1 MSFVDEHRDYKD
13 CVGDLRRKVSQP
25 ASTMASYTG
34 GKKVKS
40 ESVGDDGAELM
51 NSPNEDADE
60 RRAVEEVIKMNSDK
74 AKNAVQGATSAN
86 NSVDRGSE
94 PGRADDRHRREP
106 AADSLDSMKGLSYVD
121 DDSEPQLLQEDTG
134 PSELF
139 PGVPCVTVAKR
150 CKKGND
156 DPAPLFLNRY
166 GPRAKGW
173 FVWTTTP
180 QLSPGTSVED
190 LQNVSERFHRVIDY
204 PRQQGTP
211 KYRAAN
217 VHGILNIVWDCEGL
231 DHSPEDAVELLNP
244 ANVKRADELPTSK
257 ARRDWLKGRANR
269 LEKYPI
275 THIDVKFHQNITGV
289 TQRPVAKDDGD
300 LYDNW
305 ELGSQ
310 YKALY
315 RKDQIKAEWRV
326 YEAAKLQ
333 AKRFLEWFEQR
344 HPTEFNE
351 YRRSQSRDPTVQPFK
366 SASPEVGDST
376 KTTPSPGNAP
386 VEHGKRT
393 SSEEPP
399 PVQTSSGR
407 VPSAAKGL
415 DTETEGQEEVALTSA
430 ALSKDELKEVVL
442 EGYCAAHDIQNAEA
456 MTAKQKMKF
465 DIYFEVYA
473 KNKGY

>member
-1 MSFVDEHRDYKD
+1 MVEHHDYKY
-13 CVGDLRRKVSQP
+13 CVGNLSGKVSHSI
-25 ASTMASYTG
+25 AAMSSHTG

-40 ESVGDDGAELM
+40 ESAGDDGAELI

-60 RRAVEEVIKMNSDK
+60 RKAVEEVIKMNADK
-74 AKNAVQGATSAN
+74 AKNAVQGAASTNS
-86 NSVDRGSE
+86 SVDRGSE
-94 PGRADDRHRREP
+94 PERADNRHGRKPTAESM
-106 AADSLDSMKGLSYVD
+106 DDMKGLSYAD
-121 DDSEPQLLQEDTG
+121 DDAEPQLLQEDTG

-150 CKKGND
+150 YKKGND

-173 FVWTTTP
+173 YVWTTTP
-180 QLSPGTSVED
+180 QLPPDTSVED
-190 LQNVSERFHRVIDY
+190 LQNVSERFHRVLDY
-204 PRQQGTP
+204 PRHQGTP

-217 VHGILNIVWDCEGL
+217 VHGILNIVWDCEGFE
-231 DHSPEDAVELLNP
+231 HSPEDAAELLNP
-244 ANVKRADELPTSK
+244 ATVKKADELPTSK
-257 ARRDWLKGRANR
+257 ARRDWLKGKTNR

-289 TQRPVAKDDGD
+289 TDRPVAKDDGD
-300 LYDNW
+300 LHDNW

-344 HPTEFNE
+344 HPTEFYE

-366 SASPEVGDST
+366 SASPEVGGFAE
-376 KTTPSPGNAP
+376 TTQSPENAS
-386 VEHGKRT
+386 VEQGKGT
-393 SSEEPP
+393 SSEKPP
-399 PVQTSSGR
+399 AVQTSPGR
-407 VPSAAKGL
+407 VPSPANGVDAQTKAHQDAVG
-415 DTETEGQEEVALTSA
+415 TSTD
-430 ALSKDELKEVVL
+430 LSKDELKEVVL
-442 EGYCAAHDIQNAEA
+442 EGYCAAHDIRNAEA